1 MKAVG
6 IVSEYNPFHKGHA
19 LHVAATKKVLGKPVI
34 AVMSGNFV
42 QRGDFALMRKHAR
55 AEAAVRGGVDLV
67 LELPAA
73 QALLSAE
80 GFASAAVGALA
91 ATGVVDTISYGSECG
106 DTAPLRELAKVLLS
120 FDFDMAL
127 QKELP
132 RGESF
137 ARARQNALASLVGE
151 EKATLLAEPNNILGV
166 EYEKICLAR
175 GLDSF
180 TIRRIGAAHDGETRD
195 GIASASRIREGI
207 AAERDMTPFMT
218 DSSAN
223 ILIREQ
229 LKGLAPA
236 QAKLAERAILSR
248 LRSMNEED
256 FAPYD
261 EGSEGLYRRFAVA
274 AAECRSVEDLLQW
287 VKTKRY
293 AMARLRRMLM
303 RIYLGLDRYESTVPY
318 LRVLACNETGRALL
332 KEMKRSALLPV
343 ITKPAEGRN
352 LEGRAKDAFAAEC
365 RCADLYALAC
375 PIVLPGGS
383 DWVTNPVILSETE
396 EIE

>member
-19 LHVAATKKVLGKPVI
+19 LHIAATKEALDKPVI
-34 AVMSGNFV
+34 AIMSGNFV

-80 GFASAAVGALA
+80 GFASAAIGALA
-91 ATGVVDTISYGSECG
+91 ATGLVDTISYGSECG
-106 DTAPLRELAKVLLS
+106 DTAALREISQVLLS
-120 FDFDMAL
+120 FDFDVAL

-137 ARARQNALASLVGE
+137 ARARQNALASLIGE
-151 EKATLLAEPNNILGV
+151 EKAALVAEPNNILGI
-166 EYEKICLAR
+166 EYEKNCLAL

-180 TIRRIGAAHDGETRD
+180 TISRIGAAHDGDTRD

-207 AAERDMTPFMT
+207 AADRDMTPYMT
-218 DSSAN
+218 GSTST
-223 ILIREQ
+223 LLLQER

-236 QAKLAERAILSR
+236 HVRLVERAILSK

-261 EGSEGLYRRFAVA
+261 EGNEGLYRRFAVA
-274 AAECRSVEDLLQW
+274 AAECRSVDDLLQW

-293 AMARLRRMLM
+293 TMARLRRMLI
-303 RIYLGLDRYESTVPY
+303 RIYLGLDHYDSTVPY
-318 LRVLACNETGRALL
+318 LRVLACNDTGRTLL
-332 KEMKRSALLPV
+332 KEMKSTALLPV
-343 ITKPAEGRN
+343 ITKPAEGRT
-352 LEGRAKDAFAAEC
+352 LVEPARKAFATEC
-365 RCADLYALAC
+365 RCTDLYALAC

-383 DWVTNPVILSETE
+383 DWVTNPVILSEKE
-396 EIE
+396 DIE

>member
-19 LHVAATKKVLGKPVI
+19 LHITATKESLDKPVI
-34 AVMSGNFV
+34 AIMSGNFV

-80 GFASAAVGALA
+80 GFASAAIGALA
-91 ATGVVDTISYGSECG
+91 ATGLVDTISYGSECG
-106 DTAPLRELAKVLLS
+106 DTTALREISQVLLS
-120 FDFDMAL
+120 FDFDVAL

-137 ARARQNALASLVGE
+137 ARARQNALASLIGE
-151 EKATLLAEPNNILGV
+151 EKAALLSEPNNILGI
-166 EYEKICLAR
+166 EYEKNCLAL

-180 TIRRIGAAHDGETRD
+180 TIPRIGAAHDGKTRD

-207 AAERDMTPFMT
+207 AADRDMTPYMT
-218 DSSAN
+218 GSTST
-223 ILIREQ
+223 ILLQER

-236 QAKLAERAILSR
+236 HVRLAERAILSK

-261 EGSEGLYRRFAVA
+261 EGSEGLYHRFAVA
-274 AAECRSVEDLLQW
+274 AAECRSVDDLLQW

-293 AMARLRRMLM
+293 TMARLRRMLV

-318 LRVLACNETGRALL
+318 LRVLACNDTGRALL
-332 KEMKRSALLPV
+332 KEMKTTALLPV
-343 ITKPAEGRN
+343 ITKPAEGRT
-352 LEGRAKDAFAAEC
+352 LVEPAREAFAKEC
-365 RCADLYALAC
+365 RCTDLYALAC

-383 DWVTNPVILSETE
+383 DWVTNPVILSEVE

>member
-1 MKAVG
+1 MKAAG

-19 LHVAATKKVLGKPVI
+19 LHIAATKEALGKPVVAI
-34 AVMSGNFV
+34 MSGNFV
-42 QRGDFALMRKHAR
+42 QRGDFAILRKHAR
-55 AEAAVRGGVDLV
+55 AEAAVRGGADLV

-91 ATGVVDTISYGSECG
+91 ATGVVDTVSYGSECG
-106 DTAPLRELAKVLLS
+106 DTAPLREMAEILLS
-120 FDFDMAL
+120 PAFDAAL
-127 QKELP
+127 QQELP
-132 RGESF
+132 RGDSF
-137 ARARQNALASLVGE
+137 ARARQNALAALVGE
-151 EKATLLAEPNNILGV
+151 EKAALLAEPNNILGV

-175 GLDSF
+175 GLAGF
-180 TIRRIGAAHDGETRD
+180 TIPRIGAAHDGEEKD

-207 AAERDMTPFMT
+207 AAERDMTAYMPEST
-218 DSSAN
+218 VA
-223 ILIREQ
+223 ILTREQ
-229 LKGLAPA
+229 NKGLAPA
-236 QAKLAERAILSR
+236 RALLAERAILAR

-261 EGSEGLYRRFAVA
+261 EGSEGLYRRFAA
-274 AAECRSVEDLLQW
+274 AAATSCSIEELLQK

-293 AMARLRRMLM
+293 ALARLRRMLM
-303 RIYLGLDRYESTVPY
+303 RMYLGLEQYDSTVPY

-332 KEMKRSALLPV
+332 KEMKTAATLPV

-352 LEGRAKDAFAAEC
+352 LTGSAKDAFAAEC

-375 PIVLPGGS
+375 PDLAALPCGS
-383 DWVTNPVILSETE
+383 DWVTNPVIL
-396 EIE
+396 